1 MKKLAFLSILFVL
14 MFSFSCAEK
23 KPQTTVDITQSNPD
37 YREAYVDYQKGVL
50 LIKKKEFSMAVNF
63 LQSAIKKEPN
73 NAQYW
78 NALGLALSGMG
89 EYDDAIAAFK
99 KALQLNPELTDIH
112 NTLGVIY
119 TELGKY
125 DLALKEY
132 REVLKDKT
140 YPTPYF
146 VYFNIGL
153 LKEKQKKYDEAIAA
167 FEQAISLKD
176 DFYRVYIPL
185 ANLYYK
191 KGRYADCLNAVK
203 KAEKQYPNNE
213 ALLLLEAKA
222 NFMLHNIDE
231 AKRILAKLSL
241 LYPPDEIRT
250 EIEKLKK
257 LIELEEY

>member
-1 MKKLAFLSILFVL
+1 MKKMVILFLGVML
-14 MFSFSCAEK
+14 IMISCAPK
-23 KPQTTVDITQSNPD
+23 KPETVSYQTNSDFRD
-37 YREAYVDYQKGVL
+37 AYVDYQKGVL
-50 LIKKKEFSMAVNF
+50 LLKKKEYSMAVNF
-63 LQSAIKKEPN
+63 LQSAIQKEPK

-78 NALGLALSGMG
+78 NALGLALSAMG
-89 EYDDAIAAFK
+89 EYEDAIDALN
-99 KALQLNPELTDIH
+99 KALELNPQLTDIH
-112 NTLGVIY
+112 NTLGAIY

-125 DLALKEY
+125 DMALKEY
-132 REVLKDKT
+132 REVLNDKT
-140 YPTPYF
+140 YPTPHF

-167 FEQAISLKD
+167 FEQAISLKE

-185 ANLYYK
+185 AQLYYK

-203 KAEKQYPNNE
+203 KAEKQFPNNE

-222 NFMLHNIDE
+222 NYMLNNFDE

-241 LYPPDEIRT
+241 LYPSEEIRN

-257 LIELEEY
+257 LIQAEGM

>member
-1 MKKLAFLSILFVL
+1 MKKMVILFLGVML
-14 MFSFSCAEK
+14 IMISCAPK
-23 KPQTTVDITQSNPD
+23 KPETVSYQPNSDFRD
-37 YREAYVDYQKGVL
+37 AYVDYQKGVL
-50 LIKKKEFSMAVNF
+50 LLKKKEYSMAVNF
-63 LQSAIKKEPN
+63 LQSAIQKEPK

-78 NALGLALSGMG
+78 NALGLALSAMG
-89 EYDDAIAAFK
+89 EYEDAIDALN
-99 KALQLNPELTDIH
+99 KALELNPQLTDIH
-112 NTLGVIY
+112 NTLGAIY

-125 DLALKEY
+125 DMALKEY
-132 REVLKDKT
+132 REVLNDKT
-140 YPTPYF
+140 YPTPHF

-167 FEQAISLKD
+167 FEQAISLKE

-185 ANLYYK
+185 AQLYYK

-203 KAEKQYPNNE
+203 KAEKQFPNNE

-222 NFMLHNIDE
+222 NYMLNNFDE

-241 LYPPDEIRT
+241 LYPSEEIRN

-257 LIELEEY
+257 LIQAEGM

>member
-1 MKKLAFLSILFVL
+1 MKKSITLFLSIVVI
-14 MFSFSCAEK
+14 MVSCAQK
-23 KPQTTVDITQSNPD
+23 KPETSASFQSTPD

-50 LIKKKEFSMAVNF
+50 LLKKKEYSMAVNF
-63 LQSAIKKEPN
+63 LQSAIQKEPK

-78 NALGLALSGMG
+78 NALGLALSAMG
-89 EYDDAIAAFK
+89 EYQDAIDALN
-99 KALQLNPELTDIH
+99 KALELNPQLTDIH
-112 NTLGVIY
+112 NTLGAIY

-125 DLALKEY
+125 DEALKEY
-132 REVLKDKT
+132 REVLNDKT
-140 YPTPYF
+140 YPTPHF

-185 ANLYYK
+185 AQLYYK

-203 KAEKQYPNNE
+203 KAEKQFPNNE

-222 NFMLHNIDE
+222 NYMLNNFDE

-241 LYPPDEIRT
+241 LYPSEEIRN

-257 LIELEEY
+257 LIQAEGM